1 MNNVLDYIRWRG
13 DLSFAQD
20 PLNAVDAVIFSNL
33 VYIRYPK
40 ELVTDGT
47 LTMNQVWDAMRQRED
62 YAQLAIPTSW
72 SCSRRLPPPIGSA
85 G

>member
-33 VYIRYPK
+33 VYIRYPDEEK
-40 ELVTDGT
+40 NGETKQKTVDT
-47 LTMNQVWDAMRQRED
+47 
-62 YAQLAIPTSW
+62 P
-72 SCSRRLPPPIGSA
+72 GSVL
-85 G
+85 